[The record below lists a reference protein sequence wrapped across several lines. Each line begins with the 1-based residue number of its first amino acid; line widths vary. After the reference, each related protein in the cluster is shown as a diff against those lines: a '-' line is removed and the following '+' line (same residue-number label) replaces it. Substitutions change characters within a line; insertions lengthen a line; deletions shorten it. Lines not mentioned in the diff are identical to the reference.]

1 MLMSFRTRRVIFM
14 TPFYMLFEFFL
25 FKYIFMLFYP
35 LDDLTLLILTI
46 IVGILNVVPMLAEEK
61 KTRFITRLLTEI
73 STTWMWA
80 SLMFLIDIIVIYVL
94 GQFIELSLSL
104 CLLMLLAVPLIGVHA
119 YWKAHK
125 LIINEKTI
133 KFDDLEN
140 DVNIAHLSDVHFG
153 AVRYKKIITQIR
165 DALNDVSDI
174 CDVAIISG
182 DLADGSSV
190 VSKDDFLPLRDV
202 KIPII
207 FTPGNHDY
215 YPGIK
220 NVVAACKNAGIIV
233 LDNESIEINNLNIY
247 GLTFSFGDIEMPS
260 DDELKSQI
268 KEDKVNIINYHV
280 PYDWSKHSKMGFD
293 IQLSGHTHGGQF
305 YPLKWVSEL
314 IFKYNIGLFKDDL
327 NHYLHVTTGVGS
339 MDQPIRWGTDSE
351 IVILKLKKN

>member
-1 MLMSFRTRRVIFM
+1 MLMSFRTRRVIIM

-46 IVGILNVVPMLAEEK
+46 IVGILNVVPMLPEEK

-140 DVNIAHLSDVHFG
+140 GVNIAHLSDVHFG

-174 CDVAIISG
+174 
-182 DLADGSSV
+182 
-190 VSKDDFLPLRDV
+190 
-202 KIPII
+202 
-207 FTPGNHDY
+207 
-215 YPGIK
+215 
-220 NVVAACKNAGIIV
+220 
-233 LDNESIEINNLNIY
+233 
-247 GLTFSFGDIEMPS
+247 
-260 DDELKSQI
+260 
-268 KEDKVNIINYHV
+268 
-280 PYDWSKHSKMGFD
+280 
-293 IQLSGHTHGGQF
+293 
-305 YPLKWVSEL
+305 
-314 IFKYNIGLFKDDL
+314 
-327 NHYLHVTTGVGS
+327 
-339 MDQPIRWGTDSE
+339 
-351 IVILKLKKN
+351 